1 MSRAEFNVPP
11 SRSWRDIPQQVK
23 PRAMS
28 KGGRKRL
35 VWSVTKT
42 IFAGALLC
50 GLVWGGYEIGAVLR
64 GNPRVLSATA
74 EAVPVK
80 EIVLTTDGVLDHEW
94 VVKTLGLPRKV
105 SLMQLDLHVL
115 QAKLLE
121 TRQVRTANVARVFP
135 ATLTVSISEYS
146 PVARLMAQVG
156 RDEPQAFLVSREGVV
171 FEGFGFDP
179 AMVKTLPW
187 LAGVKLERD
196 GEGFLP
202 IAHMEVVADLLAKAK
217 LEAEHLYRTWHVIS
231 MERFESDH
239 EIEVRAKDVGRILFG
254 VNDDFFRQLA
264 RLDSLLDAAR
274 ARTDRPLREVNLA
287 IGAQVPVTF
296 EDPELV
302 PGVAAPANVRATT
315 AEMRRERT
323 PARPAFLDFQ
333 RNNKL

>member
-1 MSRAEFNVPP
+1 MSRAENNSQP

-28 KGGRKRL
+28 NGGRKRL

-42 IFAGALLC
+42 IFAAAVLC

-64 GNPRVLSATA
+64 GNPQILSATA

-80 EIVLTTDGVLDHEW
+80 EIVLTTDGVLDHAW
-94 VVKTLGLPRKV
+94 VVQTLGLPRKV
-105 SLMQLDLHVL
+105 SLMQLDLHGL

-121 TRQVRTANVARVFP
+121 TRQVRAANVARVFP

-146 PVARLMAQVG
+146 PVARLMAQLG
-156 RDEPQAFLVSREGVV
+156 DGAPRELLVSREGVV
-171 FEGFGFDP
+171 FEGISFDP

-187 LAGVKLERD
+187 LAGVKLER
-196 GEGFLP
+196 EGDAFLP
-202 IAHMEVVADLLAKAK
+202 IAHMDVAADLLAKAK
-217 LEAEHLYRTWHVIS
+217 LEAEHLYRTWQVVS
-231 MERFESDH
+231 LERFESDH
-239 EIEVRAKDVGRILFG
+239 EIEVKAKDVGRILFG

-287 IGAQVPVTF
+287 IGSQVPVTF

-302 PGVAAPANVRATT
+302 PGAPAPSQVRATT
-315 AEMRRERT
+315 ADVRREKR